1 VEPVELRSERLILSA
16 PTADDVDAI
25 TRYCQ
30 DPLFERFLTTPWPY
44 GRADAVAFVDAVARR
59 WAEGS
64 EYTLGIRLDDGDSGG
79 VGAGGVGTGG
89 GGAGGGPLIGMVG
102 WRARGDVGFWMG
114 AEHRGRGYM
123 VEALATLVEWVFV
136 EHAPERIT
144 WETLPGNLASARVAR
159 AAGFRYTGIGPVL
172 VPARDGS
179 RPDSWHGEL
188 LRDEDRDP
196 KPGWPL

>member
-1 VEPVELRSERLILSA
+1 VRPVELRSERLTLSA
-16 PTADDVDAI
+16 PTLDDADAI

-30 DPLFERFLTTPWPY
+30 DPLFERYLTTPWPY
-44 GRADAVAFVDAVARR
+44 GRADAVWFVDAVARW

-64 EYTLGIRLDDGDSGG
+64 EYTFGIRLGDVGDGPD
-79 VGAGGVGTGG
+79 A
-89 GGAGGGPLIGMVG
+89 GPLIGMIG

-114 AEHRGRGYM
+114 AEHRGQGYM

-136 EHAPERIT
+136 EHEPERIA
-144 WETLPGNLASARVAR
+144 WETLPGNIASARVAR
-159 AAGFRYTGIGPVL
+159 AAGFRYTGIAPVH

-179 RPDSWHGEL
+179 RPEGWHGEL
-188 LRDEDRDP
+188 LRDESREP

>member
-1 VEPVELRSERLILSA
+1 MEAVELRSERLVLSA
-16 PTADDVDAI
+16 PTAADVDAI

-30 DPLFERFLTTPWPY
+30 DPLFEQYLTTPWPY

-64 EYTLGIRLDDGDSGG
+64 EFTLGIRLDDDD
-79 VGAGGVGTGG
+79 
-89 GGAGGGPLIGMVG
+89 PLIGMIG

-123 VEALATLVEWVFV
+123 VEALASMVEWVFV
-136 EHAPERIT
+136 EHAPDRIT

-159 AAGFRYTGIGPVL
+159 AAGFRYTGIAPVL

-188 LRDEDRDP
+188 LRDEDRNP